1 MNYMSH
7 ASKMT
12 GRRLPLVRTL
22 LTVRALLMMRNLLAL
37 GALFSLCTVSY
48 ASAASDLV
56 TPERSSSIKTT
67 IELPLQGVTL
77 EYKANVRLLQVLDDA
92 NASFNANASSNEN
105 ASGSIGYFPLSAQ
118 LFDKTNTQANESN
131 KATEVNQANQ
141 ANKDIEAKKRNVFN
155 QLDAFSVEE
164 PEANLVRQQLASFQ
178 YLNRVFIELDR
189 NAVISQ
195 SDKNPL
201 LVSNSHTNK
210 SSAAIKR
217 VSTSQTQAF
226 SLYLPQRPT
235 SIQLMGVMKES
246 VTMNLIEHGTLND
259 YLDALP
265 NGFIGESADKSV
277 AYVVQPD
284 GVVQTIQY
292 AYWNEQPVYLA
303 PGAIV
308 FMAFY
313 SLPSEYSMLNQD
325 IVDLLRHKVG
335 L

>member
-7 ASKMT
+7 TSKMT
-12 GRRLPLVRTL
+12 GRRLPLVRTM
-22 LTVRALLMMRNLLAL
+22 LTMS
-37 GALFSLCTVSY
+37 ALFALSS
-48 ASAASDLV
+48 ASAAPELV

-77 EYKANVRLLQVLDDA
+77 EYQTNVRLLRVLDDA
-92 NASFNANASSNEN
+92 NANASSNAN
-105 ASGSIGYFPLSAQ
+105 GTIGYFPLSAQ
-118 LFDKTNTQANESN
+118 LFDITNTEATEITGFKEANQANES
-131 KATEVNQANQ
+131 
-141 ANKDIEAKKRNVFN
+141 IEAKKRNVLN
-155 QLDAFSVEE
+155 QLEAFAVEE

-201 LVSNSHTNK
+201 LVSSSHTNK
-210 SSAAIKR
+210 PSD
-217 VSTSQTQAF
+217 SQTQAF

-235 SIQLMGVMKES
+235 SIQLMGAMKES

-313 SLPSEYSMLNQD
+313 SLPSEYSTLNQD

>member
-1 MNYMSH
+1 MMNYMSH
-7 ASKMT
+7 TSKMM

-22 LTVRALLMMRNLLAL
+22 LTMRALLMMS
-37 GALFSLCTVSY
+37 ALFALSS
-48 ASAASDLV
+48 ASSASDLV

-77 EYKANVRLLQVLDDA
+77 EYQTNVRLLRVLDDA
-92 NASFNANASSNEN
+92 NVNASSNAN
-105 ASGSIGYFPLSAQ
+105 GTIGYFPLSAQ
-118 LFDKTNTQANESN
+118 LFDITNTE
-131 KATEVNQANQ
+131 ATAVTGFKEANQ
-141 ANKDIEAKKRNVFN
+141 AIEAKKRNVLN
-155 QLDAFSVEE
+155 QLEAFAVEE

-201 LVSNSHTNK
+201 LVSSSHTNK
-210 SSAAIKR
+210 PSD
-217 VSTSQTQAF
+217 SQTQAF

-235 SIQLMGVMKES
+235 SIQLMGAMKES

-313 SLPSEYSMLNQD
+313 SLPSEYSTLNQD

>member
-1 MNYMSH
+1 M
-7 ASKMT
+7 
-12 GRRLPLVRTL
+12 
-22 LTVRALLMMRNLLAL
+22 LTMRALLMMS
-37 GALFSLCTVSY
+37 ALFALSS

-56 TPERSSSIKTT
+56 TPASLYKPDSASSIKTT

-77 EYKANVRLLQVLDDA
+77 EYQTNVRLLRVLDDA
-92 NASFNANASSNEN
+92 NANASSNAN
-105 ASGSIGYFPLSAQ
+105 GTIGYFPLSAQ
-118 LFDKTNTQANESN
+118 LFDETNTEATAVTGFKEANES
-131 KATEVNQANQ
+131 
-141 ANKDIEAKKRNVFN
+141 IEAKKRNVLN
-155 QLDAFSVEE
+155 QLEAFAVEE

-201 LVSNSHTNK
+201 LVSSSHTNK
-210 SSAAIKR
+210 PSD
-217 VSTSQTQAF
+217 SQTQAF

-235 SIQLMGVMKES
+235 SIQLMGAMKES

-313 SLPSEYSMLNQD
+313 SLPSEYSTLNQD

>member
-1 MNYMSH
+1 MMNYMSH
-7 ASKMT
+7 TSKMM

-22 LTVRALLMMRNLLAL
+22 LTMRALLMMS
-37 GALFSLCTVSY
+37 ALFALSS
-48 ASAASDLV
+48 ASAASNFV
-56 TPERSSSIKTT
+56 TPDGSSLVKTT

-77 EYKANVRLLQVLDDA
+77 EYQTNVRLLRVLDDA
-92 NASFNANASSNEN
+92 NANASSNAN
-105 ASGSIGYFPLSAQ
+105 GTIGYFPLSAQ
-118 LFDKTNTQANESN
+118 LFDITNTE
-131 KATEVNQANQ
+131 ATAVTGFKEANQ
-141 ANKDIEAKKRNVFN
+141 AIEAKKRNVLN
-155 QLDAFSVEE
+155 QLEAFAVEE

-201 LVSNSHTNK
+201 LVSSSHTNK
-210 SSAAIKR
+210 PSD
-217 VSTSQTQAF
+217 SQTQAF

-235 SIQLMGVMKES
+235 SIQLMGAMKES

-313 SLPSEYSMLNQD
+313 SLPSEYSTLNQD

>member
-1 MNYMSH
+1 MMNYMSH
-7 ASKMT
+7 TSKMT

-22 LTVRALLMMRNLLAL
+22 LTMRALLMIS
-37 GALFSLCTVSY
+37 ALFALSS
-48 ASAASDLV
+48 ASSASDLV

-118 LFDKTNTQANESN
+118 LFDKTNTQASESNESN
-131 KATEVNQANQ
+131 KA
-141 ANKDIEAKKRNVFN
+141 IEAKKRNVFN

-201 LVSNSHTNK
+201 LVSSSHTNK
-210 SSAAIKR
+210 PSD
-217 VSTSQTQAF
+217 SQTQAF

-235 SIQLMGVMKES
+235 SIQLMGAMKES

-313 SLPSEYSMLNQD
+313 SLPSEYSTLNQD

>member
-7 ASKMT
+7 VSKMT

-37 GALFSLCTVSY
+37 SALFSLCTVSC
-48 ASAASDLV
+48 ASAASNVV
-56 TPERSSSIKTT
+56 TPSVKTT

-77 EYKANVRLLQVLDDA
+77 EYKASVRLLQVLDDA

-118 LFDKTNTQANESN
+118 LFNKTNTEATESN
-131 KATEVNQANQ
+131 KANE
-141 ANKDIEAKKRNVFN
+141 DIEAKKRNVFN

-201 LVSNSHTNK
+201 LVSSSHTNK
-210 SSAAIKR
+210 PSA
-217 VSTSQTQAF
+217 SQTQAF

-235 SIQLMGVMKES
+235 SIQLMGAMKES

-259 YLDALP
+259 YLDTLP
-265 NGFIGESADKSV
+265 NGFIGESADKSL

-292 AYWNEQPVYLA
+292 AYWNEQLVYLA

-313 SLPSEYSMLNQD
+313 SLPSEYSTLNQD

>member
-1 MNYMSH
+1 MMNYISH

-12 GRRLPLVRTL
+12 GRRLPLVRAL
-22 LTVRALLMMRNLLAL
+22 LTVRTTLKMRALLTLSALL
-37 GALFSLCTVSY
+37 SLCTFSY
-48 ASAASDLV
+48 ASAASNVV
-56 TPERSSSIKTT
+56 TPSIKTT

-92 NASFNANASSNEN
+92 NASSNVN
-105 ASGSIGYFPLSAQ
+105 DNSSIGYFPLSAQ
-118 LFDKTNTQANESN
+118 LFDKTNAESN
-131 KATEVNQANQ
+131 K

-195 SDKNPL
+195 SDNNPL
-201 LVSNSHTNK
+201 LVSSSHTNK
-210 SSAAIKR
+210 PSA
-217 VSTSQTQAF
+217 SQTQAF

-292 AYWNEQPVYLA
+292 AYWNEQPAYLA

-313 SLPSEYSMLNQD
+313 SLPSEYSTLNQD

>member
-1 MNYMSH
+1 MMNYMSH
-7 ASKMT
+7 TSKMM

-22 LTVRALLMMRNLLAL
+22 LTMRALLMMS
-37 GALFSLCTVSY
+37 ALFALSS
-48 ASAASDLV
+48 ASSASDLV

-77 EYKANVRLLQVLDDA
+77 EYQTNVRLLRVLDDA
-92 NASFNANASSNEN
+92 NANASSNAN
-105 ASGSIGYFPLSAQ
+105 GTIGYFPLSAQ
-118 LFDKTNTQANESN
+118 LFDITNTE
-131 KATEVNQANQ
+131 ATAVTGFKEANQ
-141 ANKDIEAKKRNVFN
+141 AIEAKKRNVLN
-155 QLDAFSVEE
+155 QLEAFAVEE

-201 LVSNSHTNK
+201 LVSSSHTNK
-210 SSAAIKR
+210 PSD
-217 VSTSQTQAF
+217 SQTQAF

-235 SIQLMGVMKES
+235 SIQLMGAMKES

-313 SLPSEYSMLNQD
+313 SLPSEYSTLNQD

>member
-1 MNYMSH
+1 MMNYISH

-22 LTVRALLMMRNLLAL
+22 LTVRSTLTMRALLTLSALL
-37 GALFSLCTVSY
+37 FLCTFGY
-48 ASAASDLV
+48 ASAASNVV
-56 TPERSSSIKTT
+56 TPSIRTT

-92 NASFNANASSNEN
+92 NASSNVN
-105 ASGSIGYFPLSAQ
+105 DNSSIGYFPLSAQ
-118 LFDKTNTQANESN
+118 LFDKTNAESN
-131 KATEVNQANQ
+131 K

-164 PEANLVRQQLASFQ
+164 PEAKLVKQQLASFQ

-201 LVSNSHTNK
+201 LVSSSHTNRQ
-210 SSAAIKR
+210 SA
-217 VSTSQTQAF
+217 SQTQAF

-235 SIQLMGVMKES
+235 SIQLMGAMKES

-265 NGFIGESADKSV
+265 NGFVGESADKSV

-313 SLPSEYSMLNQD
+313 SLPSEYSTLNQD

>member
-1 MNYMSH
+1 MMS
-7 ASKMT
+7 
-12 GRRLPLVRTL
+12 
-22 LTVRALLMMRNLLAL
+22 
-37 GALFSLCTVSY
+37 ALFAFSY
-48 ASAASDLV
+48 ASAASNV
-56 TPERSSSIKTT
+56 VSPSIKTT

-92 NASFNANASSNEN
+92 NAS
-105 ASGSIGYFPLSAQ
+105 GSIGYFPLSAQ
-118 LFDKTNTQANESN
+118 LFDKTNTEANEANEANESN
-131 KATEVNQANQ
+131 KANQA
-141 ANKDIEAKKRNVFN
+141 IEAKKRNVFN

-164 PEANLVRQQLASFQ
+164 PEAKLVKQQLASFQ

-201 LVSNSHTNK
+201 LVSSSHTNK

-235 SIQLMGVMKES
+235 SIQLMGAMKES

-313 SLPSEYSMLNQD
+313 SLPSEYSTLNQD

>member
-1 MNYMSH
+1 MMNYISH

-12 GRRLPLVRTL
+12 GRRLPV
-22 LTVRALLMMRNLLAL
+22 VRALLMMS
-37 GALFSLCTVSY
+37 ALFALSS
-48 ASAASDLV
+48 ASAASNFV
-56 TPERSSSIKTT
+56 TPDGSSLVKTT

-92 NASFNANASSNEN
+92 NVSSNVN
-105 ASGSIGYFPLSAQ
+105 DNRGIGYFPLSSQ
-118 LFDKTNTQANESN
+118 LFDKTNTKANEPN
-131 KATEVNQANQ
+131 I

-155 QLDAFSVEE
+155 QLDAFSAEE
-164 PEANLVRQQLASFQ
+164 PEAKLVKQQLASFQ

-201 LVSNSHTNK
+201 LVSSSQTHK
-210 SSAAIKR
+210 SSG
-217 VSTSQTQAF
+217 SQTQAF

-235 SIQLMGVMKES
+235 SIQLMGAMKES
-246 VTMNLIEHGTLND
+246 VTMNLIEHGTLNN

-265 NGFIGESADKSV
+265 NGFVGESADKSV

-292 AYWNEQPVYLA
+292 AYWNKQPVYLA

-313 SLPSEYSMLNQD
+313 SLPSEYSTLNQD

>member
-1 MNYMSH
+1 
-7 ASKMT
+7 MT
-12 GRRLPLVRTL
+12 GRRLPVVRT
-22 LTVRALLMMRNLLAL
+22 LLMMRNLLAL
-37 GALFSLCTVSY
+37 SALFSLCTVSY
-48 ASAASDLV
+48 ASAASNVV
-56 TPERSSSIKTT
+56 TPSIKTT

-77 EYKANVRLLQVLDDA
+77 EYKTNVRLLQVLDDA
-92 NASFNANASSNEN
+92 NANFNANASSNEN
-105 ASGSIGYFPLSAQ
+105 DNSSIGYFPLSAQ
-118 LFDKTNTQANESN
+118 LFDKTNTE
-131 KATEVNQANQ
+131 ATEFKEASQ
-141 ANKDIEAKKRNVFN
+141 ANKDIETKKRNVLN

-164 PEANLVRQQLASFQ
+164 PEAKLVKQQLASFQ

-189 NAVISQ
+189 NAIISQ

-201 LVSNSHTNK
+201 LVSSSHTNK
-210 SSAAIKR
+210 PSA
-217 VSTSQTQAF
+217 SQTQAF

-235 SIQLMGVMKES
+235 SIQLMGAMKES

-313 SLPSEYSMLNQD
+313 SLPSEYSTLNQD

>member
-1 MNYMSH
+1 MMNYINHST
-7 ASKMT
+7 KMT
-12 GRRLPLVRTL
+12 GRH
-22 LTVRALLMMRNLLAL
+22 LTEVRALLMLSTLL
-37 GALFSLCTVSY
+37 SLCTFSY
-48 ASAASDLV
+48 ASAASNVV
-56 TPERSSSIKTT
+56 TPSIKTT

-77 EYKANVRLLQVLDDA
+77 EYKANVRLLQVLNDA
-92 NASFNANASSNEN
+92 KASFNANS
-105 ASGSIGYFPLSAQ
+105 SIGYFSLSAQ
-118 LFDKTNTQANESN
+118 LFDKTNAQANESN
-131 KATEVNQANQ
+131 KA
-141 ANKDIEAKKRNVFN
+141 NKTIEAKKRNVFSK
-155 QLDAFSVEE
+155 LDAFSVEE

-195 SDKNPL
+195 SGKNPL
-201 LVSNSHTNK
+201 LVSSSHTNK
-210 SSAAIKR
+210 SSDG
-217 VSTSQTQAF
+217 QTQAF

-235 SIQLMGVMKES
+235 SIQLMGAMKES

-265 NGFIGESADKSV
+265 NGFVGESADKSV

-313 SLPSEYSMLNQD
+313 SLPSEYSTLNQD

>member
-1 MNYMSH
+1 MMNYMSH

-118 LFDKTNTQANESN
+118 LFDKTNTEANESN
-131 KATEVNQANQ
+131 IAHQA
-141 ANKDIEAKKRNVFN
+141 IETKKRNVLN
-155 QLDAFSVEE
+155 QLEAFAREE

-201 LVSNSHTNK
+201 LVSSSRTNK
-210 SSAAIKR
+210 S
-217 VSTSQTQAF
+217 STSQTQMF

-235 SIQLMGVMKES
+235 SIQLMGAMKES

-313 SLPSEYSMLNQD
+313 SLPSEYSTLNQD

>member
-37 GALFSLCTVSY
+37 SALFSLCTVSY
-48 ASAASDLV
+48 ASVASNV
-56 TPERSSSIKTT
+56 ITPSIKTT

-131 KATEVNQANQ
+131 KATEVNQAN
-141 ANKDIEAKKRNVFN
+141 KDIEAKKRNVFN

-164 PEANLVRQQLASFQ
+164 PEAKLVKQQLASFQ

-195 SDKNPL
+195 SDKNPS
-201 LVSNSHTNK
+201 LVSSSKTNK
-210 SSAAIKR
+210 PSD
-217 VSTSQTQAF
+217 SQTQAF

-235 SIQLMGVMKES
+235 SIQLMGAMKES
-246 VTMNLIEHGTLND
+246 VRLNLIEHGTLND

-265 NGFIGESADKSV
+265 NGFVGESADKSV

-313 SLPSEYSMLNQD
+313 SLPSEYSTLNQD

>member
-1 MNYMSH
+1 MMNYMSH

-12 GRRLPLVRTL
+12 GRRLPV
-22 LTVRALLMMRNLLAL
+22 VRALLMMRNLLAL
-37 GALFSLCTVSY
+37 SVLFSLCTVSY
-48 ASAASDLV
+48 ASAASSVV
-56 TPERSSSIKTT
+56 TPSVKTT

-77 EYKANVRLLQVLDDA
+77 EYKANVRLLQVLDD
-92 NASFNANASSNEN
+92 ANASSNEN

-131 KATEVNQANQ
+131 KA
-141 ANKDIEAKKRNVFN
+141 IEAKKRNVFN

-164 PEANLVRQQLASFQ
+164 PEAKLVKQQLASFQ
-178 YLNRVFIELDR
+178 YFNRVFIELDR

-201 LVSNSHTNK
+201 LVSSSRTNK
-210 SSAAIKR
+210 PSA
-217 VSTSQTQAF
+217 SQTQAF

-265 NGFIGESADKSV
+265 NGFVGESADKSV

-313 SLPSEYSMLNQD
+313 SLPSEYSTLNQD

>member
-7 ASKMT
+7 TSKMT
-12 GRRLPLVRTL
+12 GRRLPV
-22 LTVRALLMMRNLLAL
+22 VRALLMMRNLLAL
-37 GALFSLCTVSY
+37 SALFSLCTVSY
-48 ASAASDLV
+48 ASAASNV
-56 TPERSSSIKTT
+56 VKSSVKTT
-67 IELPLQGVTL
+67 VELPLQGVTL
-77 EYKANVRLLQVLDDA
+77 EYKTNVRLLQVLDDA
-92 NASFNANASSNEN
+92 NASFNANASD
-105 ASGSIGYFPLSAQ
+105 SIGYFPLSAQ
-118 LFDKTNTQANESN
+118 LFDKTNTQA
-131 KATEVNQANQ
+131 
-141 ANKDIEAKKRNVFN
+141 IETKKRNVLN
-155 QLDAFSVEE
+155 QLDAFAAEE

-201 LVSNSHTNK
+201 LVSSAHTNK
-210 SSAAIKR
+210 PSSAAIKR
-217 VSTSQTQAF
+217 ASTSETQAF

-235 SIQLMGVMKES
+235 SIQLMGAMKES

-292 AYWNEQPVYLA
+292 AYWNEQQVYLA

-313 SLPSEYSMLNQD
+313 SLPSEYSTLNQD

>member
-92 NASFNANASSNEN
+92 NASSKEN

-131 KATEVNQANQ
+131 KATEVNQVAES
-141 ANKDIEAKKRNVFN
+141 NKDIEAKKRNVFN

-164 PEANLVRQQLASFQ
+164 PEAKLVKQQLASFQ

-201 LVSNSHTNK
+201 LVSSSHTNK
-210 SSAAIKR
+210 PSSAAIKR
-217 VSTSQTQAF
+217 ASTSQTQAF

-235 SIQLMGVMKES
+235 SIQLMGAMKES

-313 SLPSEYSMLNQD
+313 SLPSEYSTLNQD

>member
-1 MNYMSH
+1 MMS
-7 ASKMT
+7 
-12 GRRLPLVRTL
+12 
-22 LTVRALLMMRNLLAL
+22 
-37 GALFSLCTVSY
+37 ALFAFSY
-48 ASAASDLV
+48 ASAASNV
-56 TPERSSSIKTT
+56 VSPSIKTT

-92 NASFNANASSNEN
+92 NAS
-105 ASGSIGYFPLSAQ
+105 GSIGYFPLSAQ
-118 LFDKTNTQANESN
+118 LFDKTNTEANEANESN
-131 KATEVNQANQ
+131 KANQA
-141 ANKDIEAKKRNVFN
+141 IEAKKRNVFN

-164 PEANLVRQQLASFQ
+164 PEAKLVKQQLASFQ

-201 LVSNSHTNK
+201 LVSSSHANK
-210 SSAAIKR
+210 PSA
-217 VSTSQTQAF
+217 SQTPAF

-313 SLPSEYSMLNQD
+313 SLPSEYSTLNQD

>member
-1 MNYMSH
+1 MMNYMSH
-7 ASKMT
+7 TSKMM

-22 LTVRALLMMRNLLAL
+22 LTMRALLMIS
-37 GALFSLCTVSY
+37 ALFALSS
-48 ASAASDLV
+48 ASSASDLV

-77 EYKANVRLLQVLDDA
+77 EYQTNVRLLRVLDDA
-92 NASFNANASSNEN
+92 NANASSNAN
-105 ASGSIGYFPLSAQ
+105 GTIGYFPLSAQ
-118 LFDKTNTQANESN
+118 LFDITNTE
-131 KATEVNQANQ
+131 ATAVTGFKEANQ
-141 ANKDIEAKKRNVFN
+141 AIEAKKRNVLN
-155 QLDAFSVEE
+155 QLEAFAVEE

-201 LVSNSHTNK
+201 LVSSSHTNK
-210 SSAAIKR
+210 PSD
-217 VSTSQTQAF
+217 SQTQAF

-235 SIQLMGVMKES
+235 SIQLMGAMKES

-313 SLPSEYSMLNQD
+313 SLPSEYSTLNQD

>member
-1 MNYMSH
+1 MMNYISH
-7 ASKMT
+7 TSKMT
-12 GRRLPLVRTL
+12 GRRLPVVRTL
-22 LTVRALLMMRNLLAL
+22 LMVRNLLAL
-37 GALFSLCTVSY
+37 SALFSLCTVSY
-48 ASAASDLV
+48 ASAASNVV
-56 TPERSSSIKTT
+56 TPSIKTT

-77 EYKANVRLLQVLDDA
+77 EYKTNVRLLQVLDDA
-92 NASFNANASSNEN
+92 NANFNANASSNEN
-105 ASGSIGYFPLSAQ
+105 DNSSIGYFPLSAQ
-118 LFDKTNTQANESN
+118 LFDKTNTE
-131 KATEVNQANQ
+131 ATEFKEASQ
-141 ANKDIEAKKRNVFN
+141 ANKAIETKKRNVLN

-164 PEANLVRQQLASFQ
+164 PEAKLVKQQLASFQ

-189 NAVISQ
+189 NAIISQ

-201 LVSNSHTNK
+201 LVSSSHTNK
-210 SSAAIKR
+210 PSA
-217 VSTSQTQAF
+217 SQTQAF

-235 SIQLMGVMKES
+235 SIQLMGAMKES

-313 SLPSEYSMLNQD
+313 SLPSEYSTLNQD

>member
-1 MNYMSH
+1 MMNYISH
-7 ASKMT
+7 VSKMT
-12 GRRLPLVRTL
+12 GRRLPAVR
-22 LTVRALLMMRNLLAL
+22 VLLMMS
-37 GALFSLCTVSY
+37 ALFALSS
-48 ASAASDLV
+48 ASAASNFV
-56 TPERSSSIKTT
+56 TPDGSSLVKTT

-92 NASFNANASSNEN
+92 NASSNVN
-105 ASGSIGYFPLSAQ
+105 DSGSIGYFPLSAQ
-118 LFDKTNTQANESN
+118 LFDKTNTEANKSN
-131 KATEVNQANQ
+131 KA
-141 ANKDIEAKKRNVFN
+141 IEAKKRNVFN
-155 QLDAFSVEE
+155 QLNAFSVEE
-164 PEANLVRQQLASFQ
+164 PEAKLVKQQLASFQ

-201 LVSNSHTNK
+201 LVSSSNTNK
-210 SSAAIKR
+210 PSD
-217 VSTSQTQAF
+217 SQTQAF

-265 NGFIGESADKSV
+265 NGFMGESADKSV

-313 SLPSEYSMLNQD
+313 SLPSEYSTLNQD
-325 IVDLLRHKVG
+325 IVDLLRNKVG

>member
-1 MNYMSH
+1 MMNYMSH
-7 ASKMT
+7 TSKMT

-22 LTVRALLMMRNLLAL
+22 LTMRALLMIS
-37 GALFSLCTVSY
+37 ALFALSS
-48 ASAASDLV
+48 ASSASDLV

-77 EYKANVRLLQVLDDA
+77 EYQTNVRLLRVLDDA
-92 NASFNANASSNEN
+92 NVNASSNAN
-105 ASGSIGYFPLSAQ
+105 GTIGYFPLSAQ
-118 LFDKTNTQANESN
+118 LFDITNTE
-131 KATEVNQANQ
+131 ATAVTGFKEANQ
-141 ANKDIEAKKRNVFN
+141 AIEAKKRNVLN
-155 QLDAFSVEE
+155 QLEAFAVEE

-201 LVSNSHTNK
+201 LVSSSHTNK
-210 SSAAIKR
+210 PSD
-217 VSTSQTQAF
+217 SQTQAF

-235 SIQLMGVMKES
+235 SIQLMGAMKES

-284 GVVQTIQY
+284 GEVQTIQY

-313 SLPSEYSMLNQD
+313 SLPSEYSTLNQD

>member
-1 MNYMSH
+1 MMNYIGY

-12 GRRLPLVRTL
+12 GRRLPVVRATL
-22 LTVRALLMMRNLLAL
+22 TMRALLALSALL
-37 GALFSLCTVSY
+37 SLCTFSY
-48 ASAASDLV
+48 ASAASNVV
-56 TPERSSSIKTT
+56 TPSIKTT

-77 EYKANVRLLQVLDDA
+77 EYKDNVRLLQVLDDA
-92 NASFNANASSNEN
+92 NASSNVN
-105 ASGSIGYFPLSAQ
+105 DNSGIGYFPLSAQ
-118 LFDKTNTQANESN
+118 LFDKTNTEANKSN
-131 KATEVNQANQ
+131 KVNE
-141 ANKDIEAKKRNVFN
+141 DIEANKRNVFN
-155 QLDAFSVEE
+155 QLDAFAVEE
-164 PEANLVRQQLASFQ
+164 PEAKLVKKQLASFQ

-201 LVSNSHTNK
+201 LVSSSNTNK
-210 SSAAIKR
+210 PSD
-217 VSTSQTQAF
+217 SQTQAF

-246 VTMNLIEHGTLND
+246 VTMNLIENGTLND
-259 YLDALP
+259 YLDVLP
-265 NGFIGESADKSV
+265 NGFVGESADKSV

-313 SLPSEYSMLNQD
+313 SLPSEYSTLNQD

>member
-37 GALFSLCTVSY
+37 SALFSLCTVSY
-48 ASAASDLV
+48 ASAASNAI
-56 TPERSSSIKTT
+56 TPSIKTT

-118 LFDKTNTQANESN
+118 LFDKTNTQASESNESN
-131 KATEVNQANQ
+131 KA
-141 ANKDIEAKKRNVFN
+141 IEAQKRNVFN

-201 LVSNSHTNK
+201 LVSSSHTNK
-210 SSAAIKR
+210 PSSTAIKR
-217 VSTSQTQAF
+217 ASTSQTQAF

-235 SIQLMGVMKES
+235 SIQLMGAMKES

-313 SLPSEYSMLNQD
+313 SLPSEYSTLNQD

>member
-1 MNYMSH
+1 MMNYMSH

-118 LFDKTNTQANESN
+118 LFDKTNIQASES
-131 KATEVNQANQ
+131 
-141 ANKDIEAKKRNVFN
+141 IEAKKRNVFN

-189 NAVISQ
+189 NVVISQ

-201 LVSNSHTNK
+201 LVSSSPTNK
-210 SSAAIKR
+210 PSSTAIKR
-217 VSTSQTQAF
+217 ASTSQTQAF

-313 SLPSEYSMLNQD
+313 SLPSEYSTLNQD

>member
-1 MNYMSH
+1 MMNYMSH
-7 ASKMT
+7 TSKMT
-12 GRRLPLVRTL
+12 GRRLPV
-22 LTVRALLMMRNLLAL
+22 VRALLMMRNLLAL
-37 GALFSLCTVSY
+37 SALFSLCTVSY
-48 ASAASDLV
+48 ASAASNFF
-56 TPERSSSIKTT
+56 TPSVKTT

-77 EYKANVRLLQVLDDA
+77 EYKTNVRLLQVLDDA
-92 NASFNANASSNEN
+92 NANFNTNASSNEN

-118 LFDKTNTQANESN
+118 LFDKTNTESN
-131 KATEVNQANQ
+131 KATEANQ
-141 ANKDIEAKKRNVFN
+141 AIETKKRNVLN
-155 QLDAFSVEE
+155 QLEAFAVEE

-201 LVSNSHTNK
+201 LVS
-210 SSAAIKR
+210 SSNLEK
-217 VSTSQTQAF
+217 TSATQAQTQRF

-265 NGFIGESADKSV
+265 NGFVGESADKSV

-313 SLPSEYSMLNQD
+313 SLPSEYSTLNQD

>member
-1 MNYMSH
+1 MSH
-7 ASKMT
+7 VSKMT

-22 LTVRALLMMRNLLAL
+22 LTVRALLMMS
-37 GALFSLCTVSY
+37 ALFALSS

-56 TPERSSSIKTT
+56 TPERSSLIKTT

-118 LFDKTNTQANESN
+118 LFDKTNTQARESN
-131 KATEVNQANQ
+131 KA
-141 ANKDIEAKKRNVFN
+141 IEAKKRNVFN

-201 LVSNSHTNK
+201 LVSSSHTNK
-210 SSAAIKR
+210 PSA
-217 VSTSQTQAF
+217 SQTQAF

-313 SLPSEYSMLNQD
+313 SLPSEYSTLNQD

>member
-1 MNYMSH
+1 MMNYMSH

-12 GRRLPLVRTL
+12 GRRLPVVRAL
-22 LTVRALLMMRNLLAL
+22 LTVRSTLTMRALLMLSALL
-37 GALFSLCTVSY
+37 SLCTFSY
-48 ASAASDLV
+48 ASAASDVV
-56 TPERSSSIKTT
+56 TPSVKTT

-77 EYKANVRLLQVLDDA
+77 EYKADVRLLQVLDD
-92 NASFNANASSNEN
+92 ANASSNEN

-131 KATEVNQANQ
+131 KATEVNQVTES
-141 ANKDIEAKKRNVFN
+141 NKDIEAKKRNVFN

-164 PEANLVRQQLASFQ
+164 PEAKLVKQQLASFQ

-201 LVSNSHTNK
+201 LVSSSHTNK

-217 VSTSQTQAF
+217 ASTSQTQAF

-284 GVVQTIQY
+284 GLVQTIQY

-313 SLPSEYSMLNQD
+313 SLPSEYSTLNQD

>member
-1 MNYMSH
+1 MMNSINH
-7 ASKMT
+7 VTKMT
-12 GRRLPLVRTL
+12 GCRLPEL
-22 LTVRALLMMRNLLAL
+22 RALLLLRNLLAL
-37 GALFSLCTVSY
+37 SALFTLSS
-48 ASAASDLV
+48 ASSASNFNTAAPID
-56 TPERSSSIKTT
+56 TPDSASSVKTT
-67 IELPLQGVTL
+67 VALPLQGVTL
-77 EYKANVRLLQVLDDA
+77 EYEANVRLLQVLDDA
-92 NASFNANASSNEN
+92 NASFYTNANS
-105 ASGSIGYFPLSAQ
+105 SIGYFPLSAQ
-118 LFDKTNTQANESN
+118 LFDKTNTEYN
-131 KATEVNQANQ
+131 KA
-141 ANKDIEAKKRNVFN
+141 IEAKKRNVFN
-155 QLDAFSVEE
+155 QLDAFSIEE
-164 PEANLVRQQLASFQ
+164 PEAKLVKQQLASFQ
-178 YLNRVFIELDR
+178 YLNRVFVELDR

-201 LVSNSHTNK
+201 LVSSSNTNK
-210 SSAAIKR
+210 LSSAAIKR
-217 VSTSQTQAF
+217 ASTSQTQAF

-265 NGFIGESADKSV
+265 NGFVGDSADKSV

-308 FMAFY
+308 VMVFY
-313 SLPSEYSMLNQD
+313 SLPSEYSTLNQD
-325 IVDLLRHKVG
+325 VVDLLRHKVG

>member
-1 MNYMSH
+1 MMNYMSH

-22 LTVRALLMMRNLLAL
+22 LTVRALLMMS
-37 GALFSLCTVSY
+37 ALFALSS
-48 ASAASDLV
+48 ASAASDLI
-56 TPERSSSIKTT
+56 TPSVKTT

-77 EYKANVRLLQVLDDA
+77 EYKADVRLLQVLDDA
-92 NASFNANASSNEN
+92 NASLNANASSNEN
-105 ASGSIGYFPLSAQ
+105 ASFSIGYFPLSAQ
-118 LFDKTNTQANESN
+118 LFDKTNTEANESN
-131 KATEVNQANQ
+131 KATE
-141 ANKDIEAKKRNVFN
+141 ANKTIEAKKRNVFN

-164 PEANLVRQQLASFQ
+164 PEAKLVKQQLASFQ

-201 LVSNSHTNK
+201 IVSSSHTNK

-217 VSTSQTQAF
+217 ASTSQTQAF
-226 SLYLPQRPT
+226 SLYLPQRST
-235 SIQLMGVMKES
+235 SIQLMGAMKES

-313 SLPSEYSMLNQD
+313 SLPSEFSTLNQD

>member
-1 MNYMSH
+1 MMNYMSH
-7 ASKMT
+7 TSKMT
-12 GRRLPLVRTL
+12 GRRLPVVRTMLTMRSL
-22 LTVRALLMMRNLLAL
+22 LMVKALLMMSAL
-37 GALFSLCTVSY
+37 CSFSY
-48 ASAASDLV
+48 ASAV
-56 TPERSSSIKTT
+56 KTT

-77 EYKANVRLLQVLDDA
+77 EYQTNVRLLRVLDDA
-92 NASFNANASSNEN
+92 NANASSNAN
-105 ASGSIGYFPLSAQ
+105 GTIGYFPLSAQ
-118 LFDKTNTQANESN
+118 LFDITNTEATAVTGFKEANES
-131 KATEVNQANQ
+131 
-141 ANKDIEAKKRNVFN
+141 IEAKKRNVLN
-155 QLDAFSVEE
+155 QLEAFAIEE

-201 LVSNSHTNK
+201 LVSSSHTNK
-210 SSAAIKR
+210 PSD
-217 VSTSQTQAF
+217 SQTQAF

-235 SIQLMGVMKES
+235 SIQLMGAMKES

-265 NGFIGESADKSV
+265 NGFVGESVDKSV

-313 SLPSEYSMLNQD
+313 SLPSEYSTLNQD

>member
-1 MNYMSH
+1 MMNYMSH
-7 ASKMT
+7 TSKMT

-22 LTVRALLMMRNLLAL
+22 LTMRALLMIS
-37 GALFSLCTVSY
+37 ALFTLSS
-48 ASAASDLV
+48 ASAASNFVTSGGSSLV
-56 TPERSSSIKTT
+56 KTT

-77 EYKANVRLLQVLDDA
+77 EYQTNVRLLRVLDDA
-92 NASFNANASSNEN
+92 NANASSNAN
-105 ASGSIGYFPLSAQ
+105 GTIGYFPLSAQ
-118 LFDKTNTQANESN
+118 LFDITNTE
-131 KATEVNQANQ
+131 ATAVTGFKEANQ
-141 ANKDIEAKKRNVFN
+141 AIEAKKRNVLN
-155 QLDAFSVEE
+155 QLEAFAVEE

-201 LVSNSHTNK
+201 LVSSSHTNK
-210 SSAAIKR
+210 PSD
-217 VSTSQTQAF
+217 SQTQAF

-246 VTMNLIEHGTLND
+246 VTMNLIEHGMLND

-313 SLPSEYSMLNQD
+313 SLPSEYSTLNQD

>member
-1 MNYMSH
+1 M
-7 ASKMT
+7 
-12 GRRLPLVRTL
+12 
-22 LTVRALLMMRNLLAL
+22 LTMRALLMMS
-37 GALFSLCTVSY
+37 ALFALSS

-77 EYKANVRLLQVLDDA
+77 EYQTNVRLLRVLDDA
-92 NASFNANASSNEN
+92 NANASSNAN
-105 ASGSIGYFPLSAQ
+105 GTIGYFPLSAQ
-118 LFDKTNTQANESN
+118 LFDITNTEATEATEVTGFKEANQANES
-131 KATEVNQANQ
+131 
-141 ANKDIEAKKRNVFN
+141 IEAKKRNVLN
-155 QLDAFSVEE
+155 QLEAFAVEE

-201 LVSNSHTNK
+201 LVSSSHTNK
-210 SSAAIKR
+210 PSSAAIKR
-217 VSTSQTQAF
+217 VSTSETQAF

-235 SIQLMGVMKES
+235 SIQLTGAMKES

-313 SLPSEYSMLNQD
+313 SLPSEYSTLNQD

>member
-1 MNYMSH
+1 MMS
-7 ASKMT
+7 
-12 GRRLPLVRTL
+12 
-22 LTVRALLMMRNLLAL
+22 
-37 GALFSLCTVSY
+37 ALFALSS

-56 TPERSSSIKTT
+56 TPDSASSVKTI

-77 EYKANVRLLQVLDDA
+77 EYQTNVRLLRVLDDA
-92 NASFNANASSNEN
+92 NANASSN
-105 ASGSIGYFPLSAQ
+105 GTIGYFPLSAQ
-118 LFDKTNTQANESN
+118 LFDETNTEATAVTGFKEANES
-131 KATEVNQANQ
+131 
-141 ANKDIEAKKRNVFN
+141 IEAKKRNVLN
-155 QLDAFSVEE
+155 QLDAFAVEE

-201 LVSNSHTNK
+201 LVSSSHTNK
-210 SSAAIKR
+210 PSD
-217 VSTSQTQAF
+217 SQTQAF

-235 SIQLMGVMKES
+235 SIQLMGAMKES

-313 SLPSEYSMLNQD
+313 SLPSEYSTLNQD

>member
-1 MNYMSH
+1 MSH
-7 ASKMT
+7 TSKMT
-12 GRRLPLVRTL
+12 GRRLPV
-22 LTVRALLMMRNLLAL
+22 VRALLMMS
-37 GALFSLCTVSY
+37 ALFVLSS
-48 ASAASDLV
+48 ASAASNFNTAASIDK
-56 TPERSSSIKTT
+56 TNSASSVKTT

-77 EYKANVRLLQVLDDA
+77 EYQTNVRLLRVLDDA
-92 NASFNANASSNEN
+92 NANASSNAN
-105 ASGSIGYFPLSAQ
+105 GTIGYFPLSAQ
-118 LFDKTNTQANESN
+118 LFDITNTE
-131 KATEVNQANQ
+131 ATAVTGFKEANQ
-141 ANKDIEAKKRNVFN
+141 AIEAKKRNVLN
-155 QLDAFSVEE
+155 QLEAFAVEE

-201 LVSNSHTNK
+201 LVSSSHTNK
-210 SSAAIKR
+210 PSD
-217 VSTSQTQAF
+217 SQTQAF

-235 SIQLMGVMKES
+235 SIQLMGAMKES

-313 SLPSEYSMLNQD
+313 SLPSEYSTLNQD